1 MNFTLKRTDTGDI
14 LTLHPQF
21 YWADEYDWTP
31 LAQSEPVYTL
41 TGAMDIQQGVKQ
53 AGRPITLKGD
63 QALISRG
70 DVMALQLWA
79 TVPELQL
86 VLTHP
91 KGQSYNVIFSRPFVS
106 DITEIKA
113 FRPIDTEESD
123 KLQCTIHLLMI

>member
-1 MNFTLKRTDTGDI
+1 
-14 LTLHPQF
+14 
-21 YWADEYDWTP
+21 
-31 LAQSEPVYTL
+31 
-41 TGAMDIQQGVKQ
+41 
-53 AGRPITLKGD
+53 
-63 QALISRG
+63 
-70 DVMALQLWA
+70 MALQLWA

-123 KLQCTIHLLMI
+123 KLQCTIHLLTI